1 MNLKLKNKLFLSMTL
16 CAFIA
21 HAQTDQHKFRRP
33 LSDVREKWHK
43 LQIPSDLYKNG
54 VTGFEDIRILG
65 IKEKDTI
72 EVPYLVKSR
81 TDQINNTEV
90 NFKLIN
96 QSANNDGYYYTFQS
110 PGGLN
115 TINEIDLKFKQD
127 NFDWTARLQ
136 GSNDNKEWF
145 SILKDYRIL
154 SIKNNNTDYQFS
166 KLNFPNSK
174 YVYFRLN
181 LKSPVQPQLISA
193 NISETDTIKG
203 VYQEIKYNSYRSR
216 NDASAKESIIDIGFQ
231 EPFPVSYLKVNV
243 QSAYDFYRS
252 MKIEYVTD
260 SFSTDKGMQYNYSPL
275 YQGTITSLQKSVFQF
290 NNTITARLRITIQ
303 NNNNMPLAITS
314 VEVKGNIYEIIARF
328 DKPGYTYALYYGSK
342 SAYAPDYEIKNFED
356 QIPAQLKP
364 IKIGM
369 EENNPSYALKISRPL
384 F

>member
-216 NDASAKESIIDIGFQ
+216 
-231 EPFPVSYLKVNV
+231 
-243 QSAYDFYRS
+243 
-252 MKIEYVTD
+252 KIEYVTD